1 MPPTSPIVIYALPG
15 SQYVCKVLSALTAR
29 KIDHFVKLV
38 PVDETARK
46 QMIPSGG
53 HLVPELKVGEGEDAL
68 IISDSENILE
78 WFDDNYDTKFYPV
91 EKASELSTRVDKIV
105 AGSVWYYNWVYD
117 ETYAS
122 TIRAKFVKLLPA
134 FIFLFR
140 NQIMD
145 MILASKRKAFEGK
158 VAKALSI
165 EEADL
170 QDEPKIRTLLVEEL
184 KFFQSLLTKP
194 SSEQP
199 FLLPGKEGTAP
210 DFALYAQMERLVGA
224 GTASD
229 FNFPP
234 AIQEVKEQ
242 GSGLERLWEWHD
254 NMQKSFPVQYKGKS
268 PPESNL

>member
-15 SQYVCKVLSALTAR
+15 SQYVCKVLTALTAR

-38 PVDETARK
+38 PLDEKTRTQA
-46 QMIPSGG
+46 IPSGG
-53 HLVPELKVGEGEDAL
+53 LLVPELKVGEGEDAV
-68 IISDSENILE
+68 IVSDSEKILE
-78 WFDDNYDTKFYPV
+78 WFDNNYDTKFYPD

-105 AGSVWYYNWVYD
+105 AASVWYYNWVYD

-122 TIRAKFVKLLPA
+122 TVRALASKFLPS
-134 FIFLFR
+134 FICIFR
-140 NQIMD
+140 DQILD
-145 MILASKRKAFEGK
+145 KVLASKRKTFGGK

-170 QDEPKIRTLLVEEL
+170 QDEPKIRTILVEEL
-184 KFFQSLLTKP
+184 KFFQLLLTKP

-199 FLLPGKEGTAP
+199 FLLPGKEATAP

-229 FNFPP
+229 IDFPP
-234 AIQEVKEQ
+234 AIQELKEQ

-268 PPESNL
+268 PPS

>member
-1 MPPTSPIVIYALPG
+1 MPPTSPIVIYAMPG

-38 PVDETARK
+38 PLDEKTRMK
-46 QMIPSGG
+46 VIPSGG
-53 HLVPELKVGEGEDAL
+53 YLVPELKVGEGEDAV
-68 IISDSENILE
+68 IISDSEKILK
-78 WFDDNYDTKFYPV
+78 WFDDNYDTKFYPI
-91 EKASELSTRVDKIV
+91 EKASELSTRVDTIV

-122 TIRAKFVKLLPA
+122 TIRALVGNHLPS

-140 NQIMD
+140 NQIID

-158 VAKALSI
+158 VVKALSI

-170 QDEPKIRTLLVEEL
+170 QDERKIRKLLVEEL

-199 FLLPGKEGTAP
+199 FLLPGKEATAP

-229 FNFPP
+229 VDFPP

-254 NMQKSFPVQYKGKS
+254 NMQKSFPVQYKDKS
-268 PPESNL
+268 PPKGKL

>member
-1 MPPTSPIVIYALPG
+1 MPPTTPIVIYALPG

-38 PVDETARK
+38 PLDEKERK
-46 QMIPSGG
+46 QAIPSGG
-53 HLVPELKVGEGEDAL
+53 HLVPELKAGEGEDAV
-68 IISDSENILE
+68 IISDSEKILK

-91 EKASELSTRVDKIV
+91 EKASELSTRVDNIV

-122 TIRAKFVKLLPA
+122 TIRAVFSTKLPS
-134 FIFLFR
+134 FIFIFR
-140 NQIMD
+140 NNIMD
-145 MILASKRKAFEGK
+145 MVLASKRKQFEGK
-158 VAKALSI
+158 VVKALSI

-170 QDEPKIRTLLVEEL
+170 QDEPKIRKILIDEL

-199 FLLPGKEGTAP
+199 FLLPGEEATAP
-210 DFALYAQMERLVGA
+210 DFSLYGQIERLVGA

-229 FNFPP
+229 VDFPP

-254 NMQKSFPVQYKGKS
+254 NMQKSFPVQFRGKG
-268 PPESNL
+268 PPESNP